1 MIESFYKIN
10 TSRVLLTLFLTIISI
25 FFPAHATIK
34 QSSSGICHSPES
46 PHYERTKRFQPF
58 DTLESCLQAGG
69 RLPKGMSVSR
79 TPSKHQDTGR
89 YSRAQFG
96 HGWADT
102 DGDCQNS
109 RHEALITQS
118 TGPVRYKDGRQCQVT
133 AGRWISTFT
142 GAVIHDPS
150 KMDIDHVVP
159 LKWDWT
165 HGANRW
171 EKSKREQFANDP
183 ANLLSVEAR
192 LNRQKGAKGLEQ
204 WLPPANQCQYALRF
218 MRVLKTYKL
227 ELTPQENTRYTGIV
241 ENACSRS
248 AARE

>member
-1 MIESFYKIN
+1 MPRI
-10 TSRVLLTLFLTIISI
+10 VLTLLLITLGIVL
-25 FFPAHATIK
+25 PAHASIK
-34 QSSSGICHSPES
+34 QSSSGICHPQES
-46 PHYERTKRFQPF
+46 PHYERTKNFKPF
-58 DTLESCLQAGG
+58 TTLESCLKAGG
-69 RLPKGMSVSR
+69 RLPKGMSAGK
-79 TPSKHQDTGR
+79 TAAQPQKEDN
-89 YSRAQFG
+89 YNRAQFG

-109 RHEALITQS
+109 RHEALISQS
-118 TGPVRYKDGRQCQVT
+118 TGQVRYKDGRQCQVS
-133 AGRWISTFT
+133 AGRWISPFT

-159 LKWDWT
+159 LKWAWM

-192 LNRQKGAKGLEQ
+192 LNRQKGAKGLDQ

-218 MRVLKTYKL
+218 MRVSKTYKL

-241 ENACSRS
+241 KNACSRS
-248 AARE
+248 VAME